1 MITECANRHKSIVM
15 LPSECG
21 GIFAIKNSRAAFV
34 DQAQDQGIDTT
45 EQYVDH
51 CLRSFLA
58 QHAAK
63 NLGKI
68 NAANVAMRIAPRPG
82 II

>member
-15 LPSECG
+15 LPSEW
-21 GIFAIKNSRAAFV
+21 IFAIKNSRAAFV

-58 QHAAK
+58 PHAAE
-63 NLGKI
+63 NIGKI
-68 NAANVAMRIAPRPG
+68 NAANDAMRIAPRPG